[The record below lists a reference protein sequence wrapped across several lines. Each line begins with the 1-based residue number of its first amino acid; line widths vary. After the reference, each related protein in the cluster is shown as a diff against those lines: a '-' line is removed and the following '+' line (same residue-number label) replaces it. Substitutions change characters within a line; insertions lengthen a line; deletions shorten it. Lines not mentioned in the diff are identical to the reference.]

1 MRLNR
6 FAETFQGLASAVTA
20 HQVREYLQGLKR
32 KNGKAVSNR
41 TRRNFQTVIN
51 SLFHFARMRWYVV
64 RDVVDEICEIGSPKV
79 QVAEIGVFTPEQIKS
94 ILAVSPSELLPAFA
108 IGAFCGLRT
117 AELQRLDWQ
126 DVKLEQRVVI
136 VGAKKAKTASRR
148 VVPISDNCARW
159 LGPHWKKEGSVSP
172 APHDNALGDRFECA
186 ASRAGVKWV
195 KNGLRHSFC
204 SYRLAVTH
212 DPLQRTTSFGPG
224 V

>member
-20 HQVREYLQGLKR
+20 HQVREYLQGPKR

-94 ILAVSPSELLPAFA
+94 ILAVSRSELLPAF
-108 IGAFCGLRT
+108 RSEEHT
-117 AELQRLDWQ
+117 SELQSHHDLVCRLL
-126 DVKLEQRVVI
+126 LE
-136 VGAKKAKTASRR
+136 KK
-148 VVPISDNCARW
+148 
-159 LGPHWKKEGSVSP
+159 KK
-172 APHDNALGDRFECA
+172 
-186 ASRAGVKWV
+186 
-195 KNGLRHSFC
+195 
-204 SYRLAVTH
+204 Y
-212 DPLQRTTSFGPG
+212 
-224 V
+224 